1 MTVTH
6 PDRMPK
12 ASLTDRS
19 AWRLLLAHIRPHWPA
34 IAAGG
39 VLGLLASGVGLAQPL
54 IAKSVIDAFGR
65 EGSLAGP
72 MITLGVLLTAGAIV
86 SATGQY
92 LLSRTAEGVV
102 LDARTRLIG
111 HMLRLRVPDV
121 DRLKPGDLL
130 SRVSADTTLL
140 RTVSTTGVVNAMTA
154 LFPLVGA
161 IVLMAVLDVV
171 LLGATLGVLIVV
183 GTVNVLVFPR
193 IRKASTRAQIALGEM
208 STALD
213 RSLQGFRTMKA
224 SGAEER
230 ETASVRAAAREAWR
244 QGVSVAKWTSLLE
257 TSSFVVVQL
266 SFMAVLGIGGARVA
280 SGVLEV
286 SALIAFLLYLFYL
299 MAPIGM
305 LVQAAMQLQMGLAAV
320 TRLREVEELPI
331 EQLDAAPGDDAG
343 TAGVSAGIGHAAG
356 YSGADSAGRPDDHRA
371 GGVGA
376 FTDVSG
382 GGVGEGRR
390 NGHRAGPGSG
400 PAEIRLRDVCFRY
413 SEDRPPALREVTFEI
428 PRGGMTALVG
438 PSGAGKTTI
447 FSLLERFYDPDS
459 GTIEADGLPIAELP
473 LDLWRASV
481 GYVEQDAPVLD
492 GTLRENLVF
501 GAPEATDA
509 QIAEVLGR
517 TRLEDLVAR
526 LPEGLETRVGHRG
539 QLLSGGERQRV
550 AIARALLRRP
560 RLLLL
565 DEATSQL
572 DAVNEMRLRD
582 VIAEAAG
589 DTTVLVIAHRLS
601 TVTGADRIVILEH
614 GRVRA
619 VGTHDELVDGD
630 DLYRE
635 LATTQFLSGTGEPRA

>member
-6 PDRMPK
+6 PDQVSK
-12 ASLTDRS
+12 ASLTDRG

-39 VLGLLASGVGLAQPL
+39 VLGLLASAVGLAQPL
-54 IAKSVIDAFGR
+54 IAKSVIDAFGQ
-65 EGSLAGP
+65 GVSLAGP
-72 MITLGVLLTAGAIV
+72 VITLAVLLTAGAIV
-86 SATGQY
+86 SAAGQY
-92 LLSRTAEGVV
+92 ILARTAEGVV

-130 SRVSADTTLL
+130 SRVSADTMLL

-154 LFPLVGA
+154 IFPLIGA
-161 IVLMAVLDVV
+161 IALMAVLDVV
-171 LLGATLGVLIVV
+171 LLGATLGIIVV
-183 GTVNVLVFPR
+183 VGAVNVLVFPR
-193 IRKASTRAQIALGEM
+193 IRRASTRAQIALGEM

-244 QGVSVAKWTSLLE
+244 QGVSVAKWTSVME
-257 TSSFVVVQL
+257 TSAFVVVQL

-280 SGVLEV
+280 SGALEV
-286 SALIAFLLYLFYL
+286 STLIAFLLYLFYL
-299 MAPIGM
+299 MAPISS
-305 LVQAAMQLQMGLAAV
+305 LVQAATQLQMGLASV

-331 EQLDAAPGDDAG
+331 EQVDAAPGEDARASGAG
-343 TAGVSAGIGHAAG
+343 TGNGHAAG
-356 YSGADSAGRPDDHRA
+356 PLAGDVGPYADASGDGRADEA
-371 GGVGA
+371 
-376 FTDVSG
+376 
-382 GGVGEGRR
+382 RR
-390 NGHRAGPGSG
+390 NGHRADPGSG
-400 PAEIRLRDVCFRY
+400 PAEIRLRDVSFQY
-413 SEDRPPALREVTFEI
+413 AEDRPPALRAVTFEI

-459 GTIEADGLPIAELP
+459 GTIEADGRPIAELP
-473 LDLWRASV
+473 LHRWRASV

-492 GTLRENLVF
+492 GTLRENLTF
-501 GAPEATDA
+501 GAPYATEA

-526 LPEGLETRVGHRG
+526 LPDGLATRVGHRG

-619 VGTHDELVDGD
+619 VGTHQELVDGD

-635 LATTQFLSGTGEPRA
+635 LATTQFLSGTGDPRA